1 MTFLSE
7 KDALHAK
14 KCLNDNRS
22 ACLSCFSKGLLQ
34 VYGRAVPNI
43 VLTLGRDSLWYGLLS
58 FAKTR
63 TLVLNQSTAK
73 NELSMV
79 WILGYIHAQP

>member
-1 MTFLSE
+1 M
-7 KDALHAK
+7 D
-14 KCLNDNRS
+14 
-22 ACLSCFSKGLLQ
+22 
-34 VYGRAVPNI
+34 VPLKI
-43 VLTLGRDSLWYGLLS
+43 VLTLGRDSVWYGLLS